1 MNIESNLKEIIPK
14 SVLDKIQN
22 EKISYRDY
30 FNINKENER
39 NILINLVRYLIKNEK
54 CENYNFKDDEIK
66 EKILIKEVDYCIY
79 KEKFFENK
87 EGYFYLKGPE
97 KEKVQKY
104 LHKYEENENSSL
116 DRFKEVYSKLKDML
130 DNSKYNSKVY
140 SELIIEGIQEAKK
153 IHWKYLPI
161 YDIQMMKN
169 RGCLPEDNIDKYYSH
184 YHAIEDLYKEIIG
197 EGIDFK
203 IMSGNSTLEKEI
215 DFKIYTSRWNGYDLY
230 KISRSIYG
238 WKIMF
243 MNTKEETLK
252 NGIGGLFESLDHDN
266 IFFPKEG
273 VSYALEITWELA
285 EKGRI
290 SLIELEER
298 LQDIAEWISDVERH
312 MRVKQPKWC
321 NYY

>member
-1 MNIESNLKEIIPK
+1 M
-14 SVLDKIQN
+14 LDN
-22 EKISYRDY
+22 R
-30 FNINKENER
+30 
-39 NILINLVRYLIKNEK
+39 
-54 CENYNFKDDEIK
+54 
-66 EKILIKEVDYCIY
+66 
-79 KEKFFENK
+79 
-87 EGYFYLKGPE
+87 
-97 KEKVQKY
+97 KY
-104 LHKYEENENSSL
+104 DSK
-116 DRFKEVYSKLKDML
+116 VYSKL
-130 DNSKYNSKVY
+130 
-140 SELIIEGIQEAKK
+140 IIQGKQEASE

-169 RGCLPEDNIDKYYSH
+169 RGCLPEDDIDKYYSH

-197 EGIDFK
+197 EGINFK

-238 WKIMF
+238 WEIIF

-285 EKGRI
+285 EEGKI